1 MNTVLRTVPVR
12 TLLVLC
18 RRVQRSASLEK
29 GERPIAVSSYILQY
43 GIHFFLLSGFS
54 KLF

>member
-29 GERPIAVSSYILQY
+29 GERPIAVYHLTSY